1 MSCGGRGGGE
11 GAIRGRRVGR
21 AGGGGET
28 EEEEE
33 ALRVSW
39 TLLDAFR
46 PGRSVADMPSRR
58 EPILGKK
65 EHSVVGLFSAGRGD
79 VGGRIGAS
87 DEEDKDEAIP
97 GGVRGV
103 RGAEEGREGL
113 EAVSSVELNESLL
126 KGVYLVLG
134 TSSISLPSATRLSVQ
149 LRNEQARF
157 RFSLGLAKCLFRIN
171 CERVLSFVVQ
181 FRVYLHLRTPSFSD
195 RRNNGALSSLNKTLR
210 K

>member
-1 MSCGGRGGGE
+1 MSCVGRGGGE
-11 GAIRGRRVGR
+11 GAIRGRRIGR
-21 AGGGGET
+21 GAGGGGEA

-33 ALRVSW
+33 VLGVSW
-39 TLLDAFR
+39 GLLDAFR
-46 PGRSVADMPSRR
+46 PGRKVADMPSRR

-87 DEEDKDEAIP
+87 DEEDRDEAML

-113 EAVSSVELNESLL
+113 DAVSSVELNESLL

-134 TSSISLPSATRLSVQ
+134 TSSIFHSSSSSA
-149 LRNEQARF
+149 
-157 RFSLGLAKCLFRIN
+157 
-171 CERVLSFVVQ
+171 
-181 FRVYLHLRTPSFSD
+181 
-195 RRNNGALSSLNKTLR
+195 LN
-210 K
+210 

>member
-1 MSCGGRGGGE
+1 MPEVLTTWSECSHPRVGLLTKEPWRVHSSPPSWPPSTRALRDAPPRRFMSCGGRGGGE
-11 GAIRGRRVGR
+11 GAIRGRRLGGV
-21 AGGGGET
+21 GGGGGGVEA

-33 ALRVSW
+33 VLGVSCGRP
-39 TLLDAFR
+39 DAFR
-46 PGRSVADMPSRR
+46 PGRRAADMPSRR

-87 DEEDKDEAIP
+87 DEEDRDEAML

-134 TSSISLPSATRLSVQ
+134 TSSIFRSSVSSAP
-149 LRNEQARF
+149 N
-157 RFSLGLAKCLFRIN
+157 
-171 CERVLSFVVQ
+171 
-181 FRVYLHLRTPSFSD
+181 
-195 RRNNGALSSLNKTLR
+195 
-210 K
+210 